1 MLLCS
6 GQKGTGFHQPRSS
19 GSTATT
25 DGKVISMLI
34 DFFWPHNSFG
44 KLGFMCAL
52 IKLMDI
58 IVIFSILCRRAM
70 FKSIEQETQSGNWTS
85 NQLLKDN
92 MSWIPNIRKGL
103 GLDYQVLIGALIAV
117 SFQKV
122 LKSLLFA

>member
-1 MLLCS
+1 
-6 GQKGTGFHQPRSS
+6 
-19 GSTATT
+19 
-25 DGKVISMLI
+25 
-34 DFFWPHNSFG
+34 
-44 KLGFMCAL
+44 MCAL

-58 IVIFSILCRRAM
+58 IVIFCMLCQHAV

-85 NQLLKDN
+85 NQLLMDN